1 MQVSFLWGNL
11 IEYVF
16 FYYYYLYYFQILEL

>member
-16 FYYYYLYYFQILEL
+16 FYYYYLYYLQILEL